1 MVLTALVCLF
11 SAPAGAGQASPP
23 AAGADPEAPRAPGA
37 KAPKDDNKAAAK
49 AAFDEG
55 LAAAAAGE
63 FEAAIA
69 HFGRAQQLRPH
80 PTTLFNLAYA
90 LERAGRLPE
99 AWALFDAILDTVDSQ
114 TERSDVRT
122 RMQAIEGRI
131 AVLEVSAEPRERLC
145 IDGHDMPQVGGSYRV
160 ALEPGDHTLLLDA
173 KEVQARLHAGER
185 RVLLLDA
192 RVPPPSATPP
202 PRPRSIPAMAG
213 LASGTGALA
222 LGLGVGS
229 ILATEQPPGLKLGL
243 GAGAA
248 ASAGVAMGAGLAA
261 LLLDRRF
268 ERQVQGLPPR
278 RKRRREVDRA
288 PAACPGSPSLD
299 DRVDLE
305 LLPDII
311 QPASFA
317 SAIELPPALPIALP
331 PLENFGGNF
340 GGNFGDA
347 FGPGDIKS
355 AP

>member
-1 MVLTALVCLF
+1 MAAASLVVLTALVCLF

-23 AAGADPEAPRAPGA
+23 AEAAGAETPEVEPPE
-37 KAPKDDNKAAAK
+37 DDTKAAAK

-80 PTTLFNLAYA
+80 PTTLFNLAFA

-145 IDGHDMPQVGGSYRV
+145 VDGHDMPQVGGSYRV

-268 ERQVQGLPPR
+268 ERRVQGQPPR

-288 PAACPGSPSLD
+288 PAACPGSPELD

-340 GGNFGDA
+340 GDA